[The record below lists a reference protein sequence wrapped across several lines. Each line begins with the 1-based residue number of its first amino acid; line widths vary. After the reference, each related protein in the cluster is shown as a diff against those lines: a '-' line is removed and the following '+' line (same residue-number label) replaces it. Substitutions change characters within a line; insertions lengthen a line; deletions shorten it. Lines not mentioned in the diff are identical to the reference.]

1 MTTSALSNFNSSVEN
16 ELNEFVDYIHSFY
29 GVNDP
34 LYPMVKEIDGSAL
47 NTTDIFAAIHFYLCK
62 ISACT
67 DGAYSWGDGDS
78 IDRERVRDILLAH
91 YGYVFA
97 NELNK

>member
-1 MTTSALSNFNSSVEN
+1 MTTSSVLNSQSIAER
-16 ELNEFVDYIHSFY
+16 ELFDFVDYIHSFY

-34 LYPMVKEIDGSAL
+34 LYPLVKETDGSAL
-47 NTTDIFAAIHFYLCK
+47 TTNDIYQALNFYLSK
-62 ISACT
+62 IIASKGKMVWLC
-67 DGAYSWGDGDS
+67 DS

-97 NELNK
+97 GGKN

>member
-34 LYPMVKEIDGSAL
+34 LYPLVKETDGSAL
-47 NTTDIFAAIHFYLCK
+47 TTNDIYQALNFYLSK
-62 ISACT
+62 IIASKGKMVWLC
-67 DGAYSWGDGDS
+67 DS

-97 NELNK
+97 GGKN

>member
-1 MTTSALSNFNSSVEN
+1 MTISSRPNGQSTIEKQ
-16 ELNEFVDYIHSFY
+16 LYDFAYYIHNFY
-29 GVNDP
+29 GVVDP
-34 LYPMVKEIDGSAL
+34 LYPLVKETDGSAL
-47 NTTDIFAAIHFYLCK
+47 TTSDIYSAIDFYLKK

-78 IDRERVRDILLAH
+78 IDRECVRDILTAH

-97 NELNK
+97 GGKN